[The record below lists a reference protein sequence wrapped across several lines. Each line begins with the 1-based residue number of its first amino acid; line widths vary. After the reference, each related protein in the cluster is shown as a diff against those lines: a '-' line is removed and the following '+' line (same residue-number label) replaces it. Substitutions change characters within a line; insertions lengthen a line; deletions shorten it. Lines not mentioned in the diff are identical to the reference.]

1 MERARS
7 IRYFVTAYIIS
18 TGQLRPFISK
28 GYEGWK
34 ERETRVYREE
44 GGVTISSTNI
54 YIYINTNPN
63 RSAVS
68 FSALQTFKTPRA
80 RRTRAHM
87 PLSYLRL
94 IVSMYHSDI
103 QGPLVT
109 EQQHVPTNRCPRES
123 GPDEWPVPYPPRV
136 ESNPSRG
143 IISTGV
149 QLEEDHER
157 HGKTFFLGG
166 REGREKEG
174 RKRRKPLRNAESTQY
189 RWRRTR
195 VKPKDE
201 NIREGRSWISC
212 KAISYFSSPRPRPHH
227 SIYPLT
233 LLQLLFQPMF

>member
-1 MERARS
+1 MERTRN
-7 IRYFVTAYIIS
+7 
-18 TGQLRPFISK
+18 
-28 GYEGWK
+28 
-34 ERETRVYREE
+34 TRVS
-44 GGVTISSTNI
+44 GGGGGRSQSHLPI

-63 RSAVS
+63 RSGVS

-166 REGREKEG
+166 REGKGKKRGGKE
-174 RKRRKPLRNAESTQY
+174 
-189 RWRRTR
+189 
-195 VKPKDE
+195 E
-201 NIREGRSWISC
+201 N
-212 KAISYFSSPRPRPHH
+212 
-227 SIYPLT
+227 L
-233 LLQLLFQPMF
+233 